1 MTVYTLALPK
11 GGTGRTTTA
20 AELVAHLA
28 AAGRRVLAIDLDQ
41 QGNLSTRLGFT
52 SDTEV
57 NGTAADV
64 LTADATA
71 TEAATPAPAVAGVHA
86 LVGTTELIAVDDNP
100 PADLVTSLR
109 DHLPTVTGP
118 TGPWDD
124 VVIDLAL
131 AMSRTALAALA
142 AADVVIAPVA
152 ASMESLAQL
161 PRLEGTIRDLTRR
174 VRPGLALSWVVPTR
188 ADHRRLLTRDVLEA
202 LHETY
207 PGQVTGP
214 VREAVAVADAFT
226 AGLPVSLYRPG
237 SAVAADYTAALEQI
251 TGHHLDSQAA
261 QQHEGQQA

>member
-41 QGNLSTRLGFT
+41 QGNLSRRLGFT
-52 SDTEV
+52 SDSEV

-71 TEAATPAPAVAGVHA
+71 AEAATEAPAVAGVHA
-86 LVGTTELIAVDDNP
+86 LVGTTELIAVDDAP

-109 DHLPTVTGP
+109 DHLPTITGAA
-118 TGPWDD
+118 GEWED
-124 VVIDLAL
+124 VVIDSAP

-142 AADVVIAPVA
+142 AADTVIAPVA
-152 ASMESLAQL
+152 ASMESLEQL

-174 VRPGLALSWVVPTR
+174 IRPGLTLGWIVPTR
-188 ADHRRLLTRDVLEA
+188 ADHRRLITRDVLEA
-202 LHETY
+202 LHEAY
-207 PGQVTGP
+207 PGRVTNP
-214 VREAVAVADAFT
+214 IREAAAVADAFT
-226 AGLPVSLYRPG
+226 AGLPVSLYRPA
-237 SAVAADYTAALEQI
+237 SPVAADYAQALQQI
-251 TGHHLDSQAA
+251 TGHRIEPHQAK
-261 QQHEGQQA
+261 QQHK